1 MFEGILK
8 AVLVK
13 KQRLEWLERP
23 TLSRIFQQE
32 NLEELYREKNTTR
45 QKTYKVKKKKKKNE
59 KKKKENKKK
68 MEKEVKCKADVS
80 FQ

>member
-8 AVLVK
+8 AVLVR

-32 NLEELYREKNTTR
+32 NLEELYREKN
-45 QKTYKVKKKKKKNE
+45 KVKKKKKKKE
-59 KKKKENKKK
+59 KKK
-68 MEKEVKCKADVS
+68 EKEVKCKADVS

>member
-8 AVLVK
+8 AVLVR

-45 QKTYKVKKKKKKNE
+45 QKNIQSKKKKKKN
-59 KKKKENKKK
+59 KKKEGK
-68 MEKEVKCKADVS
+68 
-80 FQ
+80 